1 MKRTVFQVPVFA
13 LLCGLLLALPC
24 AAAQEGEA
32 EEVVWTF
39 VHGATQQYGALDLDR
54 IGEVYLQGKKWQK
67 VAAVD
72 VDLSAIDGPL
82 FVVGNLD
89 DNLIAQALTLPE
101 IGSAREYL
109 DRPLVGGVGFV
120 FGGRRSN
127 GKPFC
132 VFTGLN
138 DAGVYQ
144 CFTTN
149 VNVAAVSDFVIQDGK
164 ILINWGCPGV
174 EQDAESMAEQLV
186 ARRPLVHNPASMA
199 LRILDPQ
206 SNLVQRGLSRAERAE
221 LAARVMAGYG
231 DERQLIDRV
240 DWLPAIEASRRRL
253 LGLQR
258 KTGTRLDEVLSWT
271 RDKNLARM
279 AEQVYR
285 DLEDQFGFGRRPAPA
300 VFLLLDS
307 PQVTNARTVGVD
319 VTTGRPR
326 VVFNLACFPTE
337 KSFRIALVHEYL
349 HCLQLDEAGTLP
361 DDPLLVEGVAVFLT
375 QIVVPDSTAA
385 EVLMWS
391 EQDFEQAEFH
401 AERGAT
407 EYREQ
412 LEEGR
417 DRNRW
422 FTLGE
427 SVRVSGRSKEEAWFR
442 LPDRMGYYLGYQ
454 AARGWKLANEES
466 RLADMLRLQA
476 GALLDFMPDKFRLL
490 ESGR

>member
-1 MKRTVFQVPVFA
+1 MKGSVFQVPVLT
-13 LLCGLLLALPC
+13 LLVSLLLALPR
-24 AAAQEGEA
+24 AAAQQGDAA
-32 EEVVWTF
+32 EPVWTL
-39 VHGATQQYGALDLDR
+39 VHGKTEQYGPLSIDR
-54 IGEVYLQGKKWQK
+54 IGEVYLQGRKWQK
-67 VAAVD
+67 VAAAD
-72 VDLSAIDGPL
+72 ADLSAIEGPL
-82 FVVGNLD
+82 FVVGKLD

-109 DRPLVGGVGFV
+109 DRALVEGVGFV

-127 GKPFC
+127 GQPFC
-132 VFTGLN
+132 VFTGL
-138 DAGVYQ
+138 DDVGVFQ
-144 CFTTN
+144 CFTTS
-149 VNVAAVSDFVIQDGK
+149 VNVAAVSDFVIQEGK
-164 ILINWGCPGV
+164 ILINWGWPGV
-174 EQDAESMAEQLV
+174 EAQPESTADLLV
-186 ARRPLVHNPASMA
+186 TRRPLVHNPAGMA

-206 SNLVQRGLSRAERAE
+206 SELVQRGLSRAERAE

-231 DERQLIDRV
+231 EERQLIDRV
-240 DWLPAIEASRRRL
+240 DWLPGIEASRRRL

-271 RDKNLARM
+271 RGQNLARM

-285 DLEDQFGFGRRPAPA
+285 ELEDRFGAGRRPAPA
-300 VFLLLDS
+300 VFLMLDS

-361 DDPLLVEGVAVFLT
+361 DDPMLVEGVAVFLT

-391 EQDFEQAEFH
+391 EQHYQDAERQAERAAAGF
-401 AERGAT
+401 RK
-407 EYREQ
+407 Q
-412 LEEGR
+412 WQEGR
-417 DRNRW
+417 DRSRW
-422 FTLGE
+422 FILGK
-427 SVRVSGRSKEEAWFR
+427 RVELPDEAGQR
-442 LPDRMGYYLGYQ
+442 MQTLPDRMGYYLGYQ
-454 AARGWKLANEES
+454 AARGWKLANEEA
-466 RLADMLRLQA
+466 RLADMLWLPA

>member
-1 MKRTVFQVPVFA
+1 
-13 LLCGLLLALPC
+13 
-24 AAAQEGEA
+24 
-32 EEVVWTF
+32 
-39 VHGATQQYGALDLDR
+39 
-54 IGEVYLQGKKWQK
+54 
-67 VAAVD
+67 
-72 VDLSAIDGPL
+72 
-82 FVVGNLD
+82 
-89 DNLIAQALTLPE
+89 
-101 IGSAREYL
+101 
-109 DRPLVGGVGFV
+109 
-120 FGGRRSN
+120 
-127 GKPFC
+127 
-132 VFTGLN
+132 VFTGL
-138 DAGVYQ
+138 DDVGVYQ

-149 VNVAAVSDFVIQDGK
+149 VNVAAVSDFVIQDGR
-164 ILINWGCPGV
+164 ILINWGWPGV
-174 EQDAESMAEQLV
+174 KQNAESTAEQLV
-186 ARRPLVHNPASMA
+186 VRRPLVHNPAGMA

-206 SNLVQRGLSRAERAE
+206 SDLAQRGLSRAERAE

-231 DERQLIDRV
+231 EERQLIDRV
-240 DWLPAIEASRRRL
+240 DWLPGIEASRRRL
-253 LGLQR
+253 LSLQR
-258 KTGTRLDEVLSWT
+258 KTGSRLDEVLSWT
-271 RDKNLARM
+271 RDQNLALM

-285 DLEDQFGFGRRPAPA
+285 DLENRFGEGRRPAPA
-300 VFLLLDS
+300 VFLMLDS

-319 VTTGRPR
+319 ITTGRPR

-391 EQDFEQAEFH
+391 EQHFEQAELH
-401 AERGAT
+401 AERGAD

-427 SVRVSGRSKEEAWFR
+427 SVRVSGETNGEAWFT

-454 AARGWKLANEES
+454 AARGWKLANEEA